1 MGYLHNIILQ
11 QFEFQNKK
19 KGGQPKKNLVIVL
32 SNS

>member
-1 MGYLHNIILQ
+1 MGYLNNIILQ
-11 QFEFQNKK
+11 QFEFQNK